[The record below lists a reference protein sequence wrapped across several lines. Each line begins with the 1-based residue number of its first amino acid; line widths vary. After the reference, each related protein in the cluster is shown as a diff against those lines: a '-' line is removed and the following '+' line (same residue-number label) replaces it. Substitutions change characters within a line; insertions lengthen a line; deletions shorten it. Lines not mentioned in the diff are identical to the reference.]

1 MPIETEAPGLRERK
15 RLATRRAIQHAVLTL
30 SRERGI
36 DHVTVEDISR
46 VANVSPRTFFNYFPS
61 KDAALIGDAPG
72 LASADDIEAFVA
84 GAPDSDVLADLAVL
98 LSKSLQRTEEDREIH
113 QLRRSVMKENA
124 YLFGMRMATL
134 RDFEDQ
140 LQQIIEKRFRA
151 DAAARAP
158 ETALAAR
165 GDDPAELNQR
175 ALLFTLVAVA
185 AIRHAWRCW
194 AEGDGASPLS
204 ERVNAS
210 FAEVYRITRRN
221 D

>member
-72 LASADDIEAFVA
+72 LASAEDIEVFVA
-84 GAPDSDVLADLAVL
+84 GGPESDVLAGLAVL
-98 LSKSLQRTEEDREIH
+98 LSKSLQRTEADREIH
-113 QLRRSVMKENA
+113 QLRRTVMKENA

-151 DAAARAP
+151 DAADTAP
-158 ETALAAR
+158 ADDTALHE
-165 GDDPAELNQR
+165 DTAELNQH

-194 AEGDGASPLS
+194 AEGDAVTPLS

>member
-1 MPIETEAPGLRERK
+1 MSIETETPGLRERK

-30 SRERGI
+30 SREQGI

-46 VANVSPRTFFNYFPS
+46 LANVSPRTFFNYFPS

-72 LASADDIEAFVA
+72 MASAEDIEVFVA
-84 GAPDSDVLADLAVL
+84 AGPNSDVLADLAVL
-98 LSKSLQRTEEDREIH
+98 LSKSLQRTEADREIH
-113 QLRRSVMKENA
+113 QLRRTVMKENA

-140 LQQIIEKRFRA
+140 LQQIIERRFRA
-151 DAAARAP
+151 DAP
-158 ETALAAR
+158 EPAE
-165 GDDPAELNQR
+165 DPADLTQR

-185 AIRHAWRCW
+185 AIRYAWRVW
-194 AEGDGASPLS
+194 AEGDGVSPLS
-204 ERVNAS
+204 ERVNVA

>member
-1 MPIETEAPGLRERK
+1 MSIETEAPGLRERK

-72 LASADDIEAFVA
+72 LASAEDIEVFVA
-84 GAPDSDVLADLAVL
+84 GGPNNDVLADLAVL
-98 LSKSLQRTEEDREIH
+98 LSKSLQRTEADREIH
-113 QLRRSVMKENA
+113 QLRRTVMKENA
-124 YLFGMRMATL
+124 HLFGMRMATL

-140 LQQIIEKRFRA
+140 LQQIIERRFRA
-151 DAAARAP
+151 DAPASA
-158 ETALAAR
+158 
-165 GDDPAELNQR
+165 DDTAELNQR

-194 AEGDGASPLS
+194 AEGDAESPLS

>member
-1 MPIETEAPGLRERK
+1 MPIDTEVPGLRERK

-46 VANVSPRTFFNYFPS
+46 IANVSPRTFFNYFPS
-61 KDAALIGDAPG
+61 KDAALIGDPPG
-72 LASADDIEAFVA
+72 MASAEDIAIFVT
-84 GAPDSDVLADLAVL
+84 GRPHSDVLDDLAVL
-98 LSKSLQRTEEDREIH
+98 LSHSLQRTEADREIH
-113 QLRRSVMKENA
+113 QLRRTVMKENA
-124 YLFGMRMATL
+124 YLFGMRMNTL

-140 LQQIIEKRFRA
+140 LQQIVAQRFVA
-151 DAAARAP
+151 
-158 ETALAAR
+158 
-165 GDDPAELNQR
+165 DDPALAENETELNQR

-185 AIRHAWRCW
+185 AIRHAWRVW
-194 AEGDGASPLS
+194 AEGDAASPLS
-204 ERVNAS
+204 ECVKSS

>member
-1 MPIETEAPGLRERK
+1 MSIDTELPGLRERK

-46 VANVSPRTFFNYFPS
+46 VANVSPRTFFNYFSS

-72 LASADDIEAFVA
+72 LASAEDIEVFVA
-84 GAPDSDVLADLAVL
+84 GGPDNDVLADLAVL
-98 LSKSLQRTEEDREIH
+98 LSKSLQRTEADREIH
-113 QLRRSVMKENA
+113 QLRRTVMRENA

-140 LQQIIEKRFRA
+140 LQQIIEQRFKA
-151 DAAARAP
+151 DAPAP
-158 ETALAAR
+158 AHDA
-165 GDDPAELNQR
+165 AELHQR

-204 ERVNAS
+204 ERVDAS

>member
-1 MPIETEAPGLRERK
+1 MSIDTELLGLRERK

-46 VANVSPRTFFNYFPS
+46 VANVSPRTFFNYFSS

-72 LASADDIEAFVA
+72 LASAEDIEVFVA
-84 GAPDSDVLADLAVL
+84 GGPDNDVLADLAVL
-98 LSKSLQRTEEDREIH
+98 LSKSLQRTEDDREIH
-113 QLRRSVMKENA
+113 QLRRTVMRENA

-140 LQQIIEKRFRA
+140 LQQIIEQRFKA
-151 DAAARAP
+151 DAPAP
-158 ETALAAR
+158 AHDAV
-165 GDDPAELNQR
+165 ELHQR

-204 ERVNAS
+204 ERVDAS

>member
-1 MPIETEAPGLRERK
+1 MSIETETPGLRERK

-30 SRERGI
+30 SREHGI

-46 VANVSPRTFFNYFPS
+46 LANVSPRTFFNYFPS

-72 LASADDIEAFVA
+72 MASAEDVEVFVA
-84 GAPDSDVLADLAVL
+84 AGPNSDVLADLAVL
-98 LSKSLQRTEEDREIH
+98 LSKSLQRTEADREIH
-113 QLRRSVMKENA
+113 QLRRTVMKENT

-140 LQQIIEKRFRA
+140 LQQIIERRFRA
-151 DAAARAP
+151 DAPERA
-158 ETALAAR
+158 
-165 GDDPAELNQR
+165 DDPAELNQR

-185 AIRHAWRCW
+185 AIRHAWRVW

-204 ERVNAS
+204 ERVDAS

>member
-1 MPIETEAPGLRERK
+1 MSLEAEAPGLRERK

-36 DHVTVEDISR
+36 EHVTVEDISR

-61 KDAALIGDAPG
+61 KDAALIGDAAG
-72 LASADDIEAFVA
+72 MASAEDIERFVA
-84 GAPDSDVLADLAVL
+84 GGPDGDVLDDLAVL
-98 LSKSLQRTEEDREIH
+98 LSKSLERTEADREIH
-113 QLRRSVMKENA
+113 QLRYTVMKESS

-134 RDFEDQ
+134 CDFEDQ
-140 LQQIIEKRFRA
+140 LQQVIERRFRA
-151 DAAARAP
+151 DAP
-158 ETALAAR
+158 ALA
-165 GDDPAELNQR
+165 GDRVELTQR

-194 AEGDGASPLS
+194 AEGDGARPLS
-204 ERVNAS
+204 KLVNAS
-210 FAEVYRITRRN
+210 FAEMYRMTRRN

>member
-1 MPIETEAPGLRERK
+1 MSIEPETLGLRERK

-46 VANVSPRTFFNYFPS
+46 LANISPRTFFNYFPS

-72 LASADDIEAFVA
+72 MASAEDIESFVT
-84 GAPDSDVLADLAVL
+84 GGNKGTDVLADLAVL
-98 LSKSLQRTEEDREIH
+98 LSKSLERTEADREIH

-140 LQQIIEKRFRA
+140 LQQIIAQRFSA
-151 DAAARAP
+151 DDPANDAAA
-158 ETALAAR
+158 
-165 GDDPAELNQR
+165 LNQW
-175 ALLFTLVAVA
+175 ALLFTLLAVA
-185 AIRHAWRCW
+185 AIRHAWRVW

-204 ERVNAS
+204 DCVNAS
-210 FAEVYRITRRN
+210 FAEVYRITRKN

>member
-1 MPIETEAPGLRERK
+1 MSIATEQPGLRERK

-36 DHVTVEDISR
+36 EHVTVEDISR
-46 VANVSPRTFFNYFPS
+46 LANVSPRTFFNYFPS

-72 LASADDIEAFVA
+72 MASAEDIEIFVES
-84 GAPDSDVLADLAVL
+84 GPDSDVLADLAL
-98 LSKSLQRTEEDREIH
+98 LLAKSLQRTEADREIH
-113 QLRRSVMKENA
+113 QLRRTVMKENA

-140 LQQIIEKRFRA
+140 LQQIIERRFTADAPERA
-151 DAAARAP
+151 DDP
-158 ETALAAR
+158 VELA
-165 GDDPAELNQR
+165 QR

-185 AIRHAWRCW
+185 AIRHAWRVW
-194 AEGDGASPLS
+194 AEGDGATPLS
-204 ERVNAS
+204 ESVNAS
-210 FAEVYRITRRN
+210 FSEVYRITRRN

>member
-1 MPIETEAPGLRERK
+1 MSIETEAPGLRERK

-72 LASADDIEAFVA
+72 LASAEDIEVFVA
-84 GAPDSDVLADLAVL
+84 GGPNNDVLADLAVL
-98 LSKSLQRTEEDREIH
+98 LSKSLQRTEADREIH
-113 QLRRSVMKENA
+113 QLRRTVMKENA
-124 YLFGMRMATL
+124 HLFGMRMATL

-140 LQQIIEKRFRA
+140 LQQIIERRFRA
-151 DAAARAP
+151 DAPASA
-158 ETALAAR
+158 
-165 GDDPAELNQR
+165 DDTAELNQR

-194 AEGDGASPLS
+194 AAGDAESPLS